1 METKFEIEK
10 KRQNKIS
17 KVKQESDNN
26 INEFLKYVDKEID
39 QWGIYKKDQESQKRI
54 KNNFIAG
61 LIQLPDLQKT
71 ATIIKLLESK
81 IFTQSEIDDGLVIPI
96 EKRTDYSLEDLK
108 EAKIQPENL
117 LMGRGLIPDN
127 RGYMILS
134 AKTKSGKTLFAL
146 NMSLCLI
153 SGNHFL
159 DIPVMR
165 KCRVFYIYSESS
177 PALLNDTITKIM
189 KGMAENGTEIN
200 PKDWRN
206 LRFYDAIEN
215 KTVISLKTK
224 EIPKLKKSI
233 ERFDP
238 DIIVVDPIGRIVDF
252 TFNKAE
258 NIIILINLLYS
269 LKSCFWILVH
279 HDRKKGNENLS
290 QSIDPIDE
298 VRGSTNLTNLADSIL
313 CMRPAGE
320 KMPNNFKKI
329 YFSLRR
335 YYDPIPLQ
343 VKWDRD
349 NLNYELM
356 DTTDFKRPRKVSID
370 DLIAFINQNF
380 DGAGYKR
387 DIILAGAQEFKVS
400 ERYLYRLMIE
410 GFEAGKILKTG
421 DKWEVTNKQTDIP
434 F

>member
-1 METKFEIEK
+1 MQRMSNREKGDAQEET
-10 KRQNKIS
+10 
-17 KVKQESDNN
+17 
-26 INEFLKYVDKEID
+26 INEFLKYVDREIG
-39 QWGIYKKDQESQKRI
+39 QWGIYKKSPELQKEVK
-54 KNNFIAG
+54 KNITAG
-61 LIQLPDLQKT
+61 LIQLAGTKKNAIVDKLIKT
-71 ATIIKLLESK
+71 G
-81 IFTQSEIDDGLVIPI
+81 IFTKSEMDQALKIPI

-117 LMGRGLIPDN
+117 LMGQGLIPAT

-134 AKTKSGKTLFAL
+134 AKTKAGKTLFAL
-146 NMSLCLI
+146 NMALCLI

-165 KCRVFYIYSESS
+165 RCKVFYIYSENSL
-177 PALLNDTITKIM
+177 PLLDDTITKIM
-189 KGMAENGTEIN
+189 KGMAENGIKID
-200 PKDWRN
+200 PKDWKN

-215 KTVISLKTK
+215 KTVFSLKTK
-224 EIPKLKKSI
+224 DIPKLKKSI
-233 ERFDP
+233 DLFNP
-238 DIIVVDPIGRIVDF
+238 DIIIIDPIGRIVDF
-252 TFNKAE
+252 TLNKAE
-258 NIIILINLLYS
+258 NIVMMINFLYS
-269 LKSCFWILVH
+269 LKSCFWVLIH
-279 HDRKKGNENLS
+279 HDRKKGIEDIS
-290 QSIDPIDE
+290 QNIDPIDE

-313 CMRPAGE
+313 CIKPAGE

-380 DGAGYKR
+380 NGIGYKR
-387 DIILAGAQEFKVS
+387 DIVLAGAQEFKVS
-400 ERYLYRLMIE
+400 ERYLYKLMIE
-410 GFEAGKILKTG
+410 GFEAGKLIKTG
-421 DKWEVTNKQTDIP
+421 DKWEVKEKQAGLFNNT
-434 F
+434 